1 VGKIRSAGHEVVD
14 WAPEGH
20 WRCFQLL
27 GKIFLSDGG
36 KSIAKMLEP
45 VNEPY
50 IKWLEWYK
58 TARELGTHE
67 MWQIQADRT
76 ELCKAYLDRWNAC
89 EGLDMLL
96 CPTTPY
102 AAVRHDGFTYVGYT
116 GVFNILDYSA
126 LSFPTGINADATLDV
141 KDASKPSLGEHD
153 EPVQGSYN
161 AELIHG
167 QPISLQLVARRLEEE
182 KLLAM
187 AESIM
192 NLL

>member
-1 VGKIRSAGHEVVD
+1 M
-14 WAPEGH
+14 
-20 WRCFQLL
+20 
-27 GKIFLSDGG
+27 FLADGG

-50 IKWLEWYK
+50 LKWLEWYK

-67 MWQIQADRT
+67 MWQIQTDRT
-76 ELCKAYLDRWNAC
+76 TQCKAYLDRWNAC

-102 AAVRHDGFTYVGYT
+102 AAVKHDGFTYVGYT

-126 LSFPTGINADATLDV
+126 LSFPTGINADATVDV
-141 KDASKPSLGEHD
+141 HDASKPSLSEFD
-153 EPVQGSYN
+153 EPVQGSCKIEELLSICILMDSDN
-161 AELIHG
+161 AGLVDG

-187 AESIM
+187 AGSIM